1 VAALSFVFQKS
12 DSRYLSQVNIGVGGD
27 GTENWV
33 PAWAVV
39 VFDVNHWEPYDL
51 YDNKEQYLI

>member
-1 VAALSFVFQKS
+1 MSELSDEFVKS

-33 PAWAVV
+33 PGLGCCS
-39 VFDVNHWEPYDL
+39 F
-51 YDNKEQYLI
+51 